1 MQAVNIL
8 GSIAYGNSYRLNSVY
23 RQLYTNVL
31 FFLKIG
37 KNENVTVIV
46 SSGAVVPL
54 LDTLEIPPENAKQA
68 LMERRKLLEAST
80 RALKAICS
88 HSKVSRQ
95 EVFTVR
101 KKKKKT
107 TLYFVTLFLT

>member
-1 MQAVNIL
+1 
-8 GSIAYGNSYRLNSVY
+8 
-23 RQLYTNVL
+23 
-31 FFLKIG
+31 LKIG
-37 KNENVTVIV
+37 KNENVTAIV
-46 SSGAVVPL
+46 SSGAVTPL

-95 EVFTVR
+95 EVFNVR
-101 KKKKKT
+101 KKKET
-107 TLYFVTLFLT
+107 TLYFATLFIT